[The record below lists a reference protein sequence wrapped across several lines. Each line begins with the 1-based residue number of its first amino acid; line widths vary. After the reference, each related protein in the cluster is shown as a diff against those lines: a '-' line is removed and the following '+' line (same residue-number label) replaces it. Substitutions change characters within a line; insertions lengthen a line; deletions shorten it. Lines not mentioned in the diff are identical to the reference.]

1 MSEACAVSSC
11 KRSSCAL
18 CHCCQKHIC
27 LPHLN
32 EHQDL
37 LVSELNP
44 LVDQINT
51 LGDRLKAVNVESK
64 IANARQ
70 KLEEWRIES
79 HQKIEH
85 FFKQKCQEL
94 DRQITGKIYKQR
106 EEISRIQSK
115 IAEFIR
121 EQQTTRRNLD
131 LLTSTIDDLKREVDK
146 IEQSSFNI
154 RRESL
159 AINDNMVTIE
169 ELGKHKFDLSNLQPV
184 YKTIKNPNSSV
195 PVASNDHVLLMH
207 YEPNLCLVDRTLTIV
222 KQGLWNN
229 ARIDDMCWSSV
240 LDRFIVIREGNL
252 FLVDPSKLSIEEI
265 SIVPEEKWF
274 SCTCSDRSLYLSTN
288 SFGSSIT
295 EYSLPPTIQLIRRW
309 KSPDTCEKDEHINN
323 MRYNNER
330 LALLVAKPH
339 NETVHIE
346 LRTSKTLQRLWSLRL
361 NIRNVQNYPFYF
373 CLINEDEWLVAD
385 HENSRF
391 IHITSDGKMKEMRA
405 YNSVPWYPCM
415 FGSDILAVAT
425 DDSIKFHKF

>member
-1 MSEACAVSSC
+1 
-11 KRSSCAL
+11 
-18 CHCCQKHIC
+18 
-27 LPHLN
+27 
-32 EHQDL
+32 
-37 LVSELNP
+37 
-44 LVDQINT
+44 
-51 LGDRLKAVNVESK
+51 LKAVNVESK

-70 KLEEWRIES
+70 KLEEWRVES
-79 HQKIEH
+79 HQKIDH

-106 EEISRIQSK
+106 EQISRIQSK

-131 LLTSTIDDLKREVDK
+131 FLTSTIDDLKREVDK

-159 AINDNMVTIE
+159 AINDNMVAIE
-169 ELGKHKFDLSNLQPV
+169 ELGTHKFDLSNLQPV

-240 LDRFIVIREGNL
+240 LDRFIVIDDDNV
-252 FLVDPSKLSIEEI
+252 FLVDPIKLSIEEI
-265 SIVPEEKWF
+265 SIVPEKKWC
-274 SCTCSDRSLYLSTN
+274 SCTCSDRSLYLSTM
-288 SFGSSIT
+288 GLDSSIT
-295 EYSLPPTIQLIRRW
+295 EYSLLPTIQLIRRW
-309 KSPDTCEKDEHINN
+309 KSPDTCQKDEQIDH
-323 MRYNNER
+323 MRYNNET

-339 NETVHIE
+339 NETLHIQ
-346 LRTSKTLQRLWSLRL
+346 LRTSKTLQRLWSLEL
-361 NIRNVQNYPFYF
+361 DIRYVNNYSFSF
-373 CLINEDEWLVAD
+373 CLVNEDEWLVVD

-391 IHITSDGKMKEMRA
+391 IHITSDGKMKETRA
-405 YNSVPWYPCM
+405 YNLGPCYPCM
-415 FGSDILAVAT
+415 LGSDILAVVT
-425 DDSIKFHKF
+425 NKDVNFHKF

>member
-1 MSEACAVSSC
+1 
-11 KRSSCAL
+11 
-18 CHCCQKHIC
+18 
-27 LPHLN
+27 
-32 EHQDL
+32 
-37 LVSELNP
+37 
-44 LVDQINT
+44 VDQINT
-51 LGDRLKAVNVESK
+51 LGDRLKAVNVERQ
-64 IANARQ
+64 IANAQQ

-79 HQKIEH
+79 HQKIDH

-106 EEISRIQSK
+106 EQISRIQSK

-131 LLTSTIDDLKREVDK
+131 FLTSTIDDLKREVDK

-240 LDRFIVIREGNL
+240 LDRFIVIDDDNV
-252 FLVDPSKLSIEEI
+252 FLVDPIKLSIEEI
-265 SIVPEEKWF
+265 SIVPEKKWC
-274 SCTCSDRSLYLSTN
+274 SCTCSDRSLYLSTM
-288 SFGSSIT
+288 GLDSSIT
-295 EYSLPPTIQLIRRW
+295 EYSLLPTIQLIRRW
-309 KSPDTCEKDEHINN
+309 KSPDTCQKDEEIDH
-323 MRYNNER
+323 MRYNNET
-330 LALLVAKPH
+330 LAILVAKPR
-339 NETVHIE
+339 NETVHIQI
-346 LRTSKTLQRLWSLRL
+346 RTSKTLQQLWSLQL
-361 NIRNVQNYPFYF
+361 DIRYVKKYPLSF
-373 CLINEDEWLVAD
+373 CLVNEGEWLVAD
-385 HENSRF
+385 YKSSRF
-391 IHITSDGKMKEMRA
+391 IHITSDGKMKEIRA
-405 YNSVPWYPCM
+405 YNSVPCYPCM
-415 FGSDILAVAT
+415 FGSDILAVVT
-425 DDSIKFHKF
+425 NESLNFHKF